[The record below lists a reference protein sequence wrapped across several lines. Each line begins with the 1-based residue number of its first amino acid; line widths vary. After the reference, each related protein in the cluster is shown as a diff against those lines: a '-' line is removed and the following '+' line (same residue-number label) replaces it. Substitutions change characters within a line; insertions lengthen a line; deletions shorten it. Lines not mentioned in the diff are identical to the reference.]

1 MRILVVDDDD
11 ADHLHLQNLLTDGDH
26 EIIRVDDPDRALQAV
41 CEHDIR
47 LVIANWS
54 DSSMGALTLCRDIR
68 QLQRAGYTYYIVATA
83 RKHTDHNYELASM
96 SGIDDFLFKPVN
108 AFELRMRLDVAE
120 RILGYMSRI
129 GMLNRLVT
137 ICTYCKRLRDEEEWM
152 QIETVIRHKLGT
164 DFSHGICPECRSRV
178 RAEQTMH
185 EAEQTVGLTPLPR
198 TR

>member
-1 MRILVVDDDD
+1 
-11 ADHLHLQNLLTDGDH
+11 
-26 EIIRVDDPDRALQAV
+26 
-41 CEHDIR
+41 
-47 LVIANWS
+47 
-54 DSSMGALTLCRDIR
+54 
-68 QLQRAGYTYYIVATA
+68 
-83 RKHTDHNYELASM
+83 M

-108 AFELRMRLDVAE
+108 EFELRMRLDVAE